1 MYHTLKE
8 FLDDWK
14 YESDSTIKILSNL
27 TDETLNHKLSAKG
40 RTLGRLAWHITAQ
53 IGEALNGIGVKFE
66 AVNDDENYPSH
77 VKTIV
82 EMLGH
87 HEIDILKMD
96 IEGAEYEVIDD
107 LLDEPIDRIQ
117 QILIEFHHWI
127 YPSISLKATSN
138 AISKLENEGYKLYN
152 ISKKGVEFS
161 FIHP

>member
-1 MYHTLKE
+1 
-8 FLDDWK
+8 
-14 YESDSTIKILSNL
+14 
-27 TDETLNHKLSAKG
+27 
-40 RTLGRLAWHITAQ
+40 
-53 IGEALNGIGVKFE
+53 
-66 AVNDDENYPSH
+66 
-77 VKTIV
+77 
-82 EMLGH
+82 MLGH